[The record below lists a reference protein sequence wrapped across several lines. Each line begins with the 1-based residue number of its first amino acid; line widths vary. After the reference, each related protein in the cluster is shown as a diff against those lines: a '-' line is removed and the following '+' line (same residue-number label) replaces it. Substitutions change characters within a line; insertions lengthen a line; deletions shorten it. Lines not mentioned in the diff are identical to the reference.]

1 MLEKLRK
8 EIENLDSMLLKIL
21 GQRFKLVKQIHRI
34 KKDKE
39 LEVEDLDR
47 EDKLKEFHERIAKA
61 ENINPQ
67 LVEKIFSEIFS
78 EAKK

>member
-47 EDKLKEFHERIAKA
+47 EAKLKEFHERIAKA